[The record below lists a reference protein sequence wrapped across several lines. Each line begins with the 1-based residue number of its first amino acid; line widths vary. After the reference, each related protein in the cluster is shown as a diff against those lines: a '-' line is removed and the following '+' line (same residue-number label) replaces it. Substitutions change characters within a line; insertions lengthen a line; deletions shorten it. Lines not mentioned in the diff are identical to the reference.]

1 MRLKGEPVIPT
12 TSEEH
17 GVLTLSEEERAVRYS
32 RLVSRIVRQFFLQG
46 GDQDD
51 LYQEGMIGLL
61 KAIRSYD
68 PARSDNFEAY
78 ASLCIRRQLY
88 DTVRRDVRLTQ
99 REEDALRQIAPDPAL
114 AGTGDPETQCLANE
128 TETEIKAALHG
139 FLSAFEASVLDPYL
153 AGYSVSEIS
162 RRLARSPKSVENAI
176 LRIRRKLAR
185 YLSQGDSR
193 HVPVRIKQSPQRGKE
208 R

>member
-1 MRLKGEPVIPT
+1 MTQRPQEA
-12 TSEEH
+12 
-17 GVLTLSEEERAVRYS
+17 GVLIPRDEELRAAQYS

-78 ASLCIRRQLY
+78 ASLCIRRQIY
-88 DTVRRDVRLTQ
+88 DTIRRDARLLL

-114 AGTGDPETQCLANE
+114 AGTPDPETQCLANE

-162 RRLARSPKSVENAI
+162 RTLGRSPKSVENAI

-185 YLSQGDSR
+185 YLSQGENR
-193 HVPVRIKQSPQRGKE
+193 HLSVRI
-208 R
+208 

>member
-1 MRLKGEPVIPT
+1 VTQNTPEKFSLTPGT
-12 TSEEH
+12 EEGQAAH
-17 GVLTLSEEERAVRYS
+17 YS
-32 RLVSRIVRQFFLQG
+32 RLVSRIVRQFFLRG

-78 ASLCIRRQLY
+78 ASLCIRRQIY
-88 DTVRRDVRLTQ
+88 DTVRRDVRLSQ

-114 AGTGDPETQCLANE
+114 LDGGDPETQCLANE

-162 RRLARSPKSVENAI
+162 RRLERSPKSVENAI

>member
-1 MRLKGEPVIPT
+1 MTQNFQEPSGLIF
-12 TSEEH
+12 
-17 GVLTLSEEERAVRYS
+17 GEEELRAAEYS

-68 PARSDNFEAY
+68 PVRSDNFEAY
-78 ASLCIRRQLY
+78 ASLCIRRQIY
-88 DTVRRDVRLTQ
+88 DTIRRDARLFL
-99 REEDALRQIAPDPAL
+99 REEDALRQIAPDPVL
-114 AGTGDPETQCLANE
+114 TGTHDPETQCLANE

-139 FLSAFEASVLDPYL
+139 FLSAFETSVLDPYL

-162 RRLARSPKSVENAI
+162 RNLGRSPKSVENAI

-185 YLSQGDSR
+185 YLSQGESR
-193 HVPVRIKQSPQRGKE
+193 HMSVRI
-208 R
+208 

>member
-1 MRLKGEPVIPT
+1 MTQYPQETGGMLLRD
-12 TSEEH
+12 EE
-17 GVLTLSEEERAVRYS
+17 LRAAEYS

-78 ASLCIRRQLY
+78 ASLCIRRQIY
-88 DTVRRDVRLTQ
+88 DTIRRDARLLL

-114 AGTGDPETQCLANE
+114 AGTPDPETQCLANE

-162 RRLARSPKSVENAI
+162 RTLGRSPKSVENAI

-185 YLSQGDSR
+185 YLSQGENR
-193 HVPVRIKQSPQRGKE
+193 HLPVRI
-208 R
+208 

>member
-1 MRLKGEPVIPT
+1 MTRETAQERSPIPMD
-12 TSEEH
+12 EE
-17 GVLTLSEEERAVRYS
+17 GGAAQYS
-32 RLVSRIVRQFFLQG
+32 RLVSRMVRQFFLQG

-88 DTVRRDVRLTQ
+88 DAVRRDVRLSQ

-114 AGTGDPETQCLANE
+114 AGGDDPETQCLANE

-153 AGYSVSEIS
+153 AGYSVGEIS
-162 RRLARSPKSVENAI
+162 RRLDRSPKSVENAI

>member
-1 MRLKGEPVIPT
+1 MLLKGEPVTPKVPAEQAALPDN
-12 TSEEH
+12 EE
-17 GVLTLSEEERAVRYS
+17 LRAAEYS
-32 RLVSRIVRQFFLQG
+32 RLVSRIVRQFFLRG
-46 GDQDD
+46 GDRDD

-88 DTVRRDVRLTQ
+88 DAVRRDASLSR
-99 REEDALRQIAPDPAL
+99 REEDVLRRMAPDPSL
-114 AGTGDPETQCLANE
+114 TCGQDPETQCLANE
-128 TETEIKAALHG
+128 TETEIKAALQG
-139 FLSAFEASVLDPYL
+139 LLSAFETSVLDPYL

-162 RRLARSPKSVENAI
+162 RTLGRSPKSVENAI

-193 HVPVRIKQSPQRGKE
+193 HCPVRI
-208 R
+208 

>member
-1 MRLKGEPVIPT
+1 VTQHPQETNGLILR
-12 TSEEH
+12 
-17 GVLTLSEEERAVRYS
+17 EEELRAAEYS

-78 ASLCIRRQLY
+78 ASLCIRRQIY
-88 DTVRRDVRLTQ
+88 DTIRRDARLLL

-114 AGTGDPETQCLANE
+114 SGTPAPETQCLANE

-162 RRLARSPKSVENAI
+162 RSLGRSPKSVENAI

-185 YLSQGDSR
+185 YLSQGENR
-193 HVPVRIKQSPQRGKE
+193 HLSVRI
-208 R
+208 

>member
-1 MRLKGEPVIPT
+1 MTQNPQETSGLIPR
-12 TSEEH
+12 
-17 GVLTLSEEERAVRYS
+17 EEELRAAEHS

-78 ASLCIRRQLY
+78 ASLCIRRQIY
-88 DTVRRDVRLTQ
+88 DTIRRDARLLL

-114 AGTGDPETQCLANE
+114 AGTPDPETQCLANE

-162 RRLARSPKSVENAI
+162 RSLGRSPKSVENAI

-185 YLSQGDSR
+185 YLSQGEIR
-193 HVPVRIKQSPQRGKE
+193 HVSVRI
-208 R
+208 

>member
-1 MRLKGEPVIPT
+1 MTRSFP
-12 TSEEH
+12 EH
-17 GVLTLSEEERAVRYS
+17 PELSPQEEELRAAEYS

-46 GDQDD
+46 GDRDD

-68 PARSDNFEAY
+68 PIRNDNFEAY

-88 DTVRRDVRLTQ
+88 DAVRKDAHFSR
-99 REEDALRQIAPDPAL
+99 REEAAIRQLTPDPAL
-114 AGTGDPETQCLANE
+114 AGPIDPETHCLANE

-162 RRLARSPKSVENAI
+162 RNLGRSPKSVENAI

-185 YLSQGDSR
+185 YLSQGENR
-193 HVPVRIKQSPQRGKE
+193 HFPVRI
-208 R
+208 

>member
-1 MRLKGEPVIPT
+1 MTQNFQEPSGLIF
-12 TSEEH
+12 
-17 GVLTLSEEERAVRYS
+17 GEEELRAAEYS

-68 PARSDNFEAY
+68 PVRSDNFEAY
-78 ASLCIRRQLY
+78 ASLCIRRQIY
-88 DTVRRDVRLTQ
+88 DTIRRDARLFL
-99 REEDALRQIAPDPAL
+99 REEDALRQIAPDPVL
-114 AGTGDPETQCLANE
+114 TGTHDPETQCLANE
-128 TETEIKAALHG
+128 TETEIKAALYG

-153 AGYSVSEIS
+153 AGYSVSEIGRS
-162 RRLARSPKSVENAI
+162 LGRSPKSVENAI

-185 YLSQGDSR
+185 YLSQGESR
-193 HVPVRIKQSPQRGKE
+193 HMSVRI
-208 R
+208 

>member
-1 MRLKGEPVIPT
+1 MTQRPQET
-12 TSEEH
+12 
-17 GVLTLSEEERAVRYS
+17 GVLFPRDEELRAAQYS

-78 ASLCIRRQLY
+78 ASLCIRRQIY
-88 DTVRRDVRLTQ
+88 DTIRRDARLLL
-99 REEDALRQIAPDPAL
+99 REEDVLRQIAPDPVL
-114 AGTGDPETQCLANE
+114 TGAPDPETQCLANE

-162 RRLARSPKSVENAI
+162 RTLGRSPKSVENAI

-185 YLSQGDSR
+185 YLSQGENR
-193 HVPVRIKQSPQRGKE
+193 HLSVRI
-208 R
+208 

>member
-1 MRLKGEPVIPT
+1 MTQYPQETGGMLLRD
-12 TSEEH
+12 EE
-17 GVLTLSEEERAVRYS
+17 LRAAEYS

-78 ASLCIRRQLY
+78 ASLCIRRQIY
-88 DTVRRDVRLTQ
+88 DTIRRDARLLL

-114 AGTGDPETQCLANE
+114 AGTPDPETQCLANE

-162 RRLARSPKSVENAI
+162 RSLGRSSKSVENAI

-185 YLSQGDSR
+185 YLSQGENR
-193 HVPVRIKQSPQRGKE
+193 HLPVRI
-208 R
+208 

>member
-1 MRLKGEPVIPT
+1 MTQNPQETSGLIPRD
-12 TSEEH
+12 EE
-17 GVLTLSEEERAVRYS
+17 LRAAEYS

-78 ASLCIRRQLY
+78 ASLCIRRQIY
-88 DTVRRDVRLTQ
+88 DTIRRDARLLL

-114 AGTGDPETQCLANE
+114 AGTHDPETQCLANE

-162 RRLARSPKSVENAI
+162 RSLGRSPKSVENAI

-185 YLSQGDSR
+185 YLSQGESR
-193 HVPVRIKQSPQRGKE
+193 HMSVRI
-208 R
+208 